1 MPATKDALKRYK
13 ILDQML
19 SDKSVQYTYDTL
31 LNGLNQRLE
40 EEGSLGISSRTLK
53 YDLDFIETEFCNSV
67 TLLRT
72 PIAAHSSKSDS
83 DKYTMK
89 WIHYED
95 PHSSIFTVPMTE
107 DEKYILTQSLSLLG
121 HFEGIP
127 NLKGLERLRSQI
139 KELPQDENPIVVMES
154 SCIENTQYFGELF
167 SAITKQ
173 RPIELHHHT
182 FQEPDVPIISIV
194 HPYQLR
200 EYNNRWFLMGCV
212 EENGKVAQVPWPFRL
227 DSIDQVIILT
237 QHPYRKYSGLLFEF
251 FEEIIGVTNYQD
263 KPCQTILFWVSDNS
277 KGYVTT
283 KSIHSSFKLIK
294 SDEQYREKYPQL
306 EGGIFCTID
315 CKVNYELIRELSS
328 FGNDLV
334 VLEPKDIQEMIINR
348 AQSICD
354 IYQRITQQQ

>member
-1 MPATKDALKRYK
+1 MPATKDELKRCK

-19 SDKSVQYTYDTL
+19 SDRTVQYTYDTL
-31 LNGLNQRLE
+31 LDGLNRRLQK
-40 EEGSLGISSRTLK
+40 EGLIGISLRTLK
-53 YDLDFIETEFCNSV
+53 YDLDFIETYFCKSV

-72 PIAAHSSKSDS
+72 PIASPGSNGNC
-83 DKYTMK
+83 YTKK
-89 WIHYED
+89 WIHYKD

-139 KELPQDENPIVVMES
+139 KEIPRDENPVVVMES
-154 SCIENTQYFGELF
+154 SSIENTQFFGELF
-167 SAITKQ
+167 SAITKK

-212 EENGKVAQVPWPFRL
+212 EEDGKVAQVPWPFRL
-227 DSIDQVIILT
+227 DSIDQVVILT
-237 QHPYRKYSGLLFEF
+237 QRTYRNYPGLLFEF

-263 KPCQTILFWVSDNS
+263 EPCQKILFWVSDNS

-283 KSIHSSFKLIK
+283 KSIHSSFTLIK
-294 SDEQYREKYPQL
+294 SDEQYRERYPML
-306 EGGIFCTID
+306 EGGIFCTIE
-315 CKVNYELIRELSS
+315 CKYNYELIRELSA

-334 VLEPKDIQEMIINR
+334 VLEPKNIQEKILNR

-354 IYQRITQQQ
+354 IYQKINQQQ